1 MIIKVNG
8 MGRVHLLSKDANEF
22 SGLLRTYSRTTKHI
36 CYYDGSQDCEYY
48 ERRLLAKIEVPV
60 VKVIKRCN

>member
-1 MIIKVNG
+1 MRIEVNG
-8 MGRVHLLSKDANEF
+8 MGRVHLLSKEASEF
-22 SGLLRTYSRTTKHI
+22 LGLLRVYVRTTKHI